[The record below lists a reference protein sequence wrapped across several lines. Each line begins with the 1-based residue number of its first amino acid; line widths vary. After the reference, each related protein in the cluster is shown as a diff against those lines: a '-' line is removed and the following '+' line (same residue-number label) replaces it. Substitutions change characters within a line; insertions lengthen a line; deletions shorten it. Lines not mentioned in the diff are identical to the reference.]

1 LKFSY
6 QYLFFI
12 YCLILSACAGV
23 RKWPE
28 NAYLLTKQE
37 VKGNQTISTERLTG
51 LLRQKTNGKVLFIPR
66 ITFYSWGEGFF
77 KPEKIQNKI
86 EAQNKQFT
94 DKIIA
99 AQKAQNTRLERR
111 LERRKIRKT
120 EKLTTRL
127 NEGNWLMRSVGEK
140 PTFYDST
147 IAHITAKQMHQLMLN
162 KGYFRGQVSVETKP
176 SLNTQRL
183 AVTYHISE
191 NEPTY
196 LGEINWFT
204 QNRNID
210 SLLKANQKESF
221 LRIGD
226 NYDTENIDRERTR
239 IEKVLKNNGYLF
251 FNLQYIRFTIDT
263 NHFQAPQKLKLAQD
277 SLAKNEANNLEIK
290 RLAKIN
296 ILINEPI
303 KGPHKAW
310 ALNEVYFHIV
320 NQRRRAGQKDTIQSQ
335 ETKIG
340 YVYESRRLNYAYH
353 VFDRR
358 IRLRPQKPYSEANL
372 FDTQRLIGNMD
383 LFKFVNISPDTSSRK
398 LNINIFTQPTERFQI
413 SDEIGLNVFQGLPGP
428 FINLALKNRNTL
440 GGAEIFETN
449 LRFAIDGQT
458 SFSEQ
463 NRFYSSIQ
471 AGLNASLNFP
481 RLLFPR
487 KLIYRSLRENLE
499 NYTPTTRLSL
509 GYNYVRRPEYTRT
522 NLVAAISYQGQLKNS
537 TYNFTLSELSVV
549 NTSNLSQAFDEQLN
563 ILQNQGNPIR
573 QSFTQA
579 VVSSIYMV
587 YTFNNNTGNDTKKSH
602 YIRLLAETGG
612 NLAGIINANKLGQDN
627 KILGL
632 PYFQFWRFNSTF
644 HYYLPLNQKFSV
656 LAARFNLGLAKS
668 YGNSST
674 LPYEKFFFAGGG
686 SSLRAWQ
693 PRRLGLGE
701 SPPVDTLGNFDYRF
715 EKPGEIILEGNLEWR
730 FPLFGF
736 IRGALFVDAGNVWS
750 WEERNPKLPG
760 SQFKINQFWEQIAL
774 NTGFGLR
781 FNLPFLLFRVDLG
794 YRVYDPGQRF
804 NPFRLGETPKPWVLF
819 QQPFSW
825 NYLAANLGIGYPF

>member
-1 LKFSY
+1 V
-6 QYLFFI
+6 
-12 YCLILSACAGV
+12 ILSACAGA

-37 VKGNQTISTERLTG
+37 IKGNQTISTERLTG

-66 ITFYSWGEGFF
+66 ITFYAWGEGFF
-77 KPEKIQNKI
+77 KPEKIQAKLDL
-86 EAQNKQFT
+86 QNKEFT
-94 DKIIA
+94 DRIIA
-99 AQKAQNTRLERR
+99 AQKAQHQNLERR
-111 LERRKIRKT
+111 LERRKARKI
-120 EKLTTRL
+120 EKLTTKL
-127 NEGNWLMRSVGEK
+127 QEGNWLMRSVGEK

-147 IAHITAKQMHQLMLN
+147 IAHITANQMRQLLQN
-162 KGYFRGQVSVETKP
+162 KGFFQGKVKIETKFNA
-176 SLNTQRL
+176 NTQRM
-183 AVTYHISE
+183 AITYLITE
-191 NEPTY
+191 NEPTF
-196 LGEINWFT
+196 LGEINLFT
-204 QNRNID
+204 KNRNID
-210 SLLKANQKESF
+210 SLLRANQKESF
-221 LRIGD
+221 LKPGD

-239 IEKVLKNNGYLF
+239 LEKLLKNNGYLF
-251 FNLQYIRFTIDT
+251 FNLQYIRFGPDT
-263 NHFQAPQKLKLAQD
+263 NHFQASEKLKSPQD
-277 SLAKNEANNLEIK
+277 TIPQNGVNSLKVK

-296 ILINEPI
+296 VIINEPL

-310 ALNEVYFHIV
+310 TLNEVHFHIV
-320 NQRRRAGQKDTIQSQ
+320 NQRRRTGGKDTIQSQ
-335 ETKIG
+335 ETNIG

-353 VFDRR
+353 VFDKR
-358 IRLRPQKPYSEANL
+358 IRLRPNKLYSEAHL

-383 LFKFVNISPDTSSRK
+383 LFKFVNISPDTSTRK

-458 SFSEQ
+458 SFSEE
-463 NRFYSSIQ
+463 NRFYSSVQ
-471 AGLNASLNFP
+471 AGLNASLTFP

-579 VVSSIYMV
+579 IVSSIYLV
-587 YTFNNNTGNDTKKSH
+587 YTFNNNTGNETKKSH

-612 NLAGIINANKLGQDN
+612 NLAGIINANKIEQNN

-644 HYYLPLNQKFSV
+644 HYYLPINQRFSV
-656 LAARFNLGLAKS
+656 LAFRFNLGLAKA
-668 YGNSST
+668 YGNSTT

-701 SPPVDTLGNFDYRF
+701 SPPVDTSGNYDYRF
-715 EKPGEIILEGNLEWR
+715 EKPGEIIFESNVEWR

-736 IRGALFVDAGNVWS
+736 IRGALFADAGNVWS
-750 WEERNPKLPG
+750 WEERNPDLPG
-760 SQFKINQFWEQIAL
+760 SQFKINQFWQQIAL

-794 YRVYDPGQRF
+794 YRVYDPGRRY
-804 NPFRLGETPKPWVLF
+804 NPFRPSETPKPWVLF
-819 QQPFSW
+819 QQPF
-825 NYLAANLGIGYPF
+825 NRDFLAVNLGIGYPF

>member
-1 LKFSY
+1 MKYRAL
-6 QYLFFI
+6 YLFFC
-12 YCLILSACAGV
+12 CLLSACAV
-23 RKWPE
+23 TRKLPD
-28 NAYLLTKQE
+28 NTYLLTKQE
-37 VKGNQTISTERLTG
+37 IKGNQNISTERLTG
-51 LLRQKTNGKVLFIPR
+51 LLRQKPNGKILFIPR
-66 ITFYSWGEGFF
+66 ITFYAWGESIF
-77 KPEKIQNKI
+77 KPEKIQTKLDAKNK
-86 EAQNKQFT
+86 KLT
-94 DKIIA
+94 DQIIA
-99 AQKAQNTRLERR
+99 AQKAQNSNLERR
-111 LERRKIRKT
+111 LDRRKIRKLD
-120 EKLTTRL
+120 KLTTKL

-140 PTFYDST
+140 PTLYDSAT
-147 IAHITAKQMHQLMLN
+147 AHITANQMRQLLQN
-162 KGYFRGQVSVETKP
+162 KGFFQGKVKIETKANP
-176 SLNTQRL
+176 NTQRMT
-183 AVTYHISE
+183 VTYLITE
-191 NEPTY
+191 NAPSY
-196 LGEINWFT
+196 FGEINVFT
-204 QNRNID
+204 KNKNID
-210 SLLKANQKESF
+210 SIVRANQNYSF
-221 LRIGD
+221 LKTGD
-226 NYDTENIDRERTR
+226 SYDTEVIDRERTR
-239 IEKVLKNNGYLF
+239 IEKLLKNNGYLF
-251 FNLQYIRFTIDT
+251 FNLQYIRFSIDT
-263 NHFQAPQKLKLAQD
+263 NHFQQPEKIKSNSDTLSQNQPKGLTG
-277 SLAKNEANNLEIK
+277 K

-296 ILINEPI
+296 IVINEPI
-303 KGPHKAW
+303 KGTHKAW
-310 ALNEVYFHIV
+310 RLNEIYFHIV

-335 ETKIG
+335 ETKIA

-358 IRLRPQKPYSEANL
+358 IRLQPDRIYSETNL

-471 AGLNASLNFP
+471 AGLNASLTFP

-487 KLIYRSLRENLE
+487 KLIYKSLRNNLE

-549 NTSNLSQAFDEQLN
+549 NTSNLSSAFNEQLD

-579 VVSSIYMV
+579 IVSSIYMV
-587 YTFNNNTGNDTKKSH
+587 YTFNNNTGNETKKSH
-602 YIRLLAETGG
+602 FIRLLAETGG
-612 NLAGIINANKLGQDN
+612 NLAGIINANKVGQNN

-644 HYYLPLNQKFSV
+644 HYYLPLNQAFSV
-656 LAARFNLGLAKS
+656 LAARFNVGLAKS
-668 YGNSST
+668 YGNSTT

-701 SPPVDTLGNFDYRF
+701 SPPIDTLGNYDYRF

-736 IRGALFVDAGNVWS
+736 IRGALFIDAGNVWS

-760 SQFKINQFWEQIAL
+760 SQFKINQFWQQIAL

-794 YRVYDPGQRF
+794 Y
-804 NPFRLGETPKPWVLF
+804 K
-819 QQPFSW
+819 
-825 NYLAANLGIGYPF
+825 